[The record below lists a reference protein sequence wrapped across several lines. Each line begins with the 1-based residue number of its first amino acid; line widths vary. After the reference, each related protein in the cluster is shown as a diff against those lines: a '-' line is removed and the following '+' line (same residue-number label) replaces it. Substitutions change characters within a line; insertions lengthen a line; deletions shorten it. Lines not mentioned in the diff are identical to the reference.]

1 MALAG
6 GGAFRTLTPTAHT
19 VTNAEVLRRFLDV
32 DVRIQEEG
40 GGVARIDVV
49 RRQAP

>member
-1 MALAG
+1 VKA
-6 GGAFRTLTPTAHT
+6 AHT
-19 VTNAEVLRRFLDV
+19 VTNPEVLPRFIAV

-49 RRQAP
+49 RR